1 MSNNLDYQLIEKKS
15 IDKFENLGLKNIKL
29 LNKEKARFGF
39 YYLAIELITGIH
51 DDTEITKMIIDTDFM
66 TKIYHKKNIDYGVDA
81 VYIDD
86 DKNEILLFNFKY
98 RDKFKKLSTAGTNEL
113 IISEKFLSIIGEES
127 EIEYADKTVS
137 YLKEINSRLDD
148 VTEWK
153 IFLYMVSNDGEKLDI
168 NSPDLKCFKKN
179 YNNQVKLVIISL
191 NELAK
196 FLSICPKDNYAT
208 VILENNDVLTYEEN
222 SMTTSKSF
230 IIKLSLVDLIKITN
244 IDTDLRTVLRLENID
259 QFADL
264 DLDRSVLFDN
274 VRGYLGDTTYN
285 KNIVKTLIEEPEKF
299 FLFNN
304 GITIV
309 ADQVESSKQ
318 NLDKQLK
325 IDIKNYQIVNG
336 GQTLRSIYKFK
347 EENLNKINNLVS
359 ANVLVRIFKTGHN
372 EGLIN
377 KIAEYTNSQN
387 AISEIDLKSVDKIQ
401 IDLERNLREHGICY
415 LRKNEVDPIL
425 FEFEHKISMI
435 KVGQLLFAYHGHPE
449 KVSNQKK
456 KIFSIYYHKL
466 FNYNDK
472 LLELIIELIY
482 KYFEIDQEYNDSGY
496 EIYEQK
502 IFYIIFLDRYIH
514 NIKESINFL
523 ETELKNYKK
532 EEDIPPSRK
541 MIQIKFKEEI
551 RKQLESKLKIKEE
564 IKILNLR

>member
-15 IDKFENLGLKNIKL
+15 IDKFENLGLGNTKL

-66 TKIYHKKNIDYGVDA
+66 MKIYHKENKDYGVDA

-86 DKNEILLFNFKY
+86 DKNEIFLFNFKY
-98 RDKFKKLSTAGTNEL
+98 RDKFKKLSTAGANEL
-113 IISEKFLSIIGEES
+113 IMSEKFLSLIGEES
-127 EIEYADKTVS
+127 EIKNADKTVS
-137 YLKEINSRLDD
+137 YLKEINNRLGD

-179 YNNQVKLVIISL
+179 YSNQVKLFIISL
-191 NELAK
+191 NELAE
-196 FLSICPKDNYAT
+196 FLSIGPKDNYAT

-222 SMTTSKSF
+222 SKTTSKSF

-244 IDTDLRTVLRLENID
+244 MDTDLRTVLRLENID
-259 QFADL
+259 QLVDL

-285 KNIVKTLIEEPEKF
+285 KNIVKTLFEEPEKF

-309 ADQVESSKQ
+309 ADQVECSKQ

-347 EENLNKINNLVS
+347 EENLYIDNLAS

-425 FEFEHKISMI
+425 FEFDHKISMI

-466 FNYNDK
+466 FNYDDK
-472 LLELIIELIY
+472 LLKLIIKLIY
-482 KYFEIDQEYNDSGY
+482 KYFEIDQAYNDSGY

-523 ETELKNYKK
+523 ETELKKYKK
-532 EEDIPPSRK
+532 EEDITPSRK
-541 MIQIKFKEEI
+541 LIQIKFKEEI
-551 RKQLESKLKIKEE
+551 MEQLESKLAKKEE